1 MPLARGDMHAVFA
14 LMRVESVSSHEG
26 AHVVIEHHIHAPA
39 EKDVGFSRM
48 AVTVDGKDGAWE
60 EEFCAAEE
68 LFSAWLSSG
77 SDEDSSSLLE
87 SLLNWIGAEE

>member
-1 MPLARGDMHAVFA
+1 MLAEGLEEVCWLEDELWDGAWLDDA
-14 LMRVESVSSHEG
+14 WLDEEG
-26 AHVVIEHHIHAPA
+26 AADEDCWDEAA
-39 EKDVGFSRM
+39 EDEP
-48 AVTVDGKDGAWE
+48 DGAWE

>member
-1 MPLARGDMHAVFA
+1 MLAEGLEEVCWLEDELWDDAWLDDA
-14 LMRVESVSSHEG
+14 WLDDAWLDEESAADEDCWDE
-26 AHVVIEHHIHAPA
+26 AA
-39 EKDVGFSRM
+39 EDEL
-48 AVTVDGKDGAWE
+48 DGAWE